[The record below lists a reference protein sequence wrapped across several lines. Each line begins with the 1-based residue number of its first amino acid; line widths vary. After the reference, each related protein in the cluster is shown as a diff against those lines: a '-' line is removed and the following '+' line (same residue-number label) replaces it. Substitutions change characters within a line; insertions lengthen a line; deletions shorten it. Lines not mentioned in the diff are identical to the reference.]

1 MSDKEGANEDYF
13 NPEEEVKITSEVECT
28 LPKEKVSSG
37 EEDEEC
43 IYKGRIRLFRWRD
56 GEWKER
62 GTGDLKFLRHKTQK
76 KIRFVL
82 RQDKT
87 LKTVANFMIA
97 NDPLCVLKN
106 HQGSDKMFNFIAY
119 DCSEDEPL
127 MEKFVVKIGNAEKA
141 KIFKENWDA
150 AKLFNKLVKE
160 GKESELVY
168 APVVKDDDK
177 ENEKN
182 EEKK

>member
-1 MSDKEGANEDYF
+1 MSDNEDNNEYF
-13 NPEEEVKITSEVECT
+13 NVEEEVKISSDVACNLPEV
-28 LPKEKVSSG
+28 KIKSG
-37 EEDEEC
+37 EENEEC
-43 IYKGRIRLFRWRD
+43 IYKERIRLYRWRD

-62 GTGDLKFLRHKTQK
+62 GTGDLKFLRDKTNK
-76 KIRFVL
+76 RIRFIL

-87 LKTVANFMIA
+87 LKNVANFVIA
-97 NDPLCVLKN
+97 NDPLCILKN

-119 DCSEDEPL
+119 DCSEEEPL
-127 MEKFVVKIGNAEKA
+127 MEKFVVKIGNAAKA
-141 KIFKENWDA
+141 KKFKENWDA

-168 APVVKDDDK
+168 APVIVDDEKD
-177 ENEKN
+177 KN

>member
-1 MSDKEGANEDYF
+1 MSDNDDNNDYF
-13 NPEEEVKITSEVECT
+13 NPEEEVKITSDVACT
-28 LPKEKVSSG
+28 LPKEKIKSG

-43 IYKGRIRLFRWRD
+43 IYKERIRLYRWRD

-62 GTGDLKFLRHKTQK
+62 GTGDLKFLRHKTEK
-76 KIRFVL
+76 RIRFIL

-87 LKTVANFMIA
+87 LKNVANFVIA
-97 NDPLCVLKN
+97 NDPLCILKN

-141 KIFKENWDA
+141 KKFKENWDA

-168 APVVKDDDK
+168 APVIKEEDK
-177 ENEKN
+177 EKN

>member
-1 MSDKEGANEDYF
+1 MSDNDDNNDYF
-13 NPEEEVKITSEVECT
+13 NPEEEVKITSDVACT
-28 LPKEKVSSG
+28 LPKEKIKSG

-43 IYKGRIRLFRWRD
+43 IYKERIRLYRWRD

-62 GTGDLKFLRHKTQK
+62 GTGDLKFLRDKTNK
-76 KIRFVL
+76 RIRFIL

-87 LKTVANFMIA
+87 LKNVANFVIA
-97 NDPLCVLKN
+97 NDPLCILKN

-141 KIFKENWDA
+141 KKFKENWDA

-168 APVVKDDDK
+168 APVVKDEK
-177 ENEKN
+177 EKN
-182 EEKK
+182 DDEKK

>member
-1 MSDKEGANEDYF
+1 MSDNEDNNDYF
-13 NPEEEVKITSEVECT
+13 NPEEEVKISSDVACT
-28 LPKEKVSSG
+28 LPKETIKSG
-37 EEDEEC
+37 EENEEC
-43 IYKGRIRLFRWRD
+43 IYKERIRLYRWRD

-62 GTGDLKFLRHKTQK
+62 GTGDLKFLRHKTEK
-76 KIRFVL
+76 RIRFIL

-87 LKTVANFMIA
+87 LKNVANFVIS
-97 NDPLCVLKN
+97 NDPLCILQN

-141 KIFKENWDA
+141 KKFKENWDA

-168 APVVKDDDK
+168 APVIK
-177 ENEKN
+177 EEEKEKN

>member
-1 MSDKEGANEDYF
+1 MSDNEDNNEYF
-13 NPEEEVKITSEVECT
+13 NVEEEVKISSDVACNLPEV
-28 LPKEKVSSG
+28 KIKSG
-37 EEDEEC
+37 EENEEC
-43 IYKGRIRLFRWRD
+43 IYKERIRLYRWRD

-62 GTGDLKFLRHKTQK
+62 GTGDLKFLRDKTNK
-76 KIRFVL
+76 RIRFIL

-87 LKTVANFMIA
+87 LKNVANFIIA
-97 NDPLCVLKN
+97 NDPLCILQS

-127 MEKFVVKIGNAEKA
+127 MEKFVVKIGNAAKA
-141 KIFKENWDA
+141 KKFKENWDA

-168 APVVKDDDK
+168 APVIVDDEKD
-177 ENEKN
+177 KN

>member
-1 MSDKEGANEDYF
+1 MSDNEDNNDYF
-13 NPEEEVKITSEVECT
+13 NPEEEVKITSDVACT
-28 LPKEKVSSG
+28 LPKENIKSG
-37 EEDEEC
+37 EENEEC
-43 IYKGRIRLFRWRD
+43 IYKERIRLYRWRD

-62 GTGDLKFLRHKTQK
+62 GTGDLKFLRHKTEK
-76 KIRFVL
+76 RIRFIL

-87 LKTVANFMIA
+87 LKNVANFIIA
-97 NDPLCVLKN
+97 NDPLCILQS

-119 DCSEDEPL
+119 DCSEEEPL
-127 MEKFVVKIGNAEKA
+127 MEKFVVKIGNAAKA
-141 KIFKENWDA
+141 KKFKENWDA

-168 APVVKDDDK
+168 APVIVDDEKD
-177 ENEKN
+177 KN

>member
-1 MSDKEGANEDYF
+1 MSDNEDNNDYF
-13 NPEEEVKITSEVECT
+13 NPEEEVKITSDVACT
-28 LPKEKVSSG
+28 LPKENIKSG
-37 EEDEEC
+37 EENEEC
-43 IYKGRIRLFRWRD
+43 IYKERIRLYRWRD

-62 GTGDLKFLRHKTQK
+62 GTGDLKFLRHKTEK
-76 KIRFVL
+76 RIRFIL

-87 LKTVANFMIA
+87 LKNVANFVIA
-97 NDPLCVLKN
+97 NDPLCILQN

-141 KIFKENWDA
+141 KKFKENWDA

-160 GKESELVY
+160 GKESELIY
-168 APVVKDDDK
+168 APVVNDDENNKDKGEDK
-177 ENEKN
+177 K
-182 EEKK
+182 

>member
-1 MSDKEGANEDYF
+1 MSDNEDNNEYF
-13 NPEEEVKITSEVECT
+13 NVEEEVKISSDVACNLPEV
-28 LPKEKVSSG
+28 KIKSG
-37 EEDEEC
+37 EENEEC
-43 IYKGRIRLFRWRD
+43 IYKERIRLYRWRD

-62 GTGDLKFLRHKTQK
+62 GTGDLKFLRDKTNK
-76 KIRFVL
+76 RIRFIL

-87 LKTVANFMIA
+87 LKNVANFVIA
-97 NDPLCVLKN
+97 NDPLCILQN

-141 KIFKENWDA
+141 KKFKENWDA

-168 APVVKDDDK
+168 APVIK
-177 ENEKN
+177 EEEKEKN